1 MNNWIVYILR
11 CKDNSLYTGIT
22 TDLKRRLEQHNSG
35 NGAKYTNA
43 HKPCCLVWS
52 KDGFSESTAKTEEA
66 RIKRLAK
73 NEKEQLVLLPSSGVR
88 S

>member
-22 TDLKRRLEQHNSG
+22 TDLDRRLEQHNSG

-43 HKPCCLVWS
+43 HKPCRLAWS
-52 KDGFSESTAKTEEA
+52 KNGFSESTAKKEEA